1 MPRQFKTRK
10 DLNLDRMFETRS
22 DAWEAVGLSVEFN
35 ERVVKRARR
44 AAIFLIAL
52 LVAVLVAYDHRT
64 SILGQH
70 RIGRPGHPTGLA
82 TGLQIVVVLAM
93 IAIGWALARDL
104 GKFAGPTFMR
114 RMDPGTAGTVGFLVR
129 LVVIVVMI
137 LLALSVAGARLQTLA
152 VGGGFTAVIVGL
164 AAQQTL
170 GNAFAG
176 MVLLSARPFKV
187 GERVR
192 LQAGAVGGQI
202 EGIVSSLGLLYTVFT
217 RGADQVM
224 IPNSVVL
231 AAAVVPLREPE
242 AVDVRIRLSSGV
254 RPSQVQAILENQ
266 IATPT
271 SSKGVVLE
279 EVDGDEIVMR
289 VQATPEIADD
299 GPRLADEIIS
309 VLSSVTGEHHAA
321 QVDAR

>member
-52 LVAVLVAYDHRT
+52 LVGVLVAYDHRT
-64 SILGQH
+64 SIFSRHL
-70 RIGRPGHPTGLA
+70 IGRPGHATSFA

-93 IAIGWALARDL
+93 IAIGWALARDI
-104 GKFAGPTFMR
+104 GKFAGPSFMR

-176 MVLLSARPFKV
+176 MVLLSARP
-187 GERVR
+187 
-192 LQAGAVGGQI
+192 
-202 EGIVSSLGLLYTVFT
+202 
-217 RGADQVM
+217 
-224 IPNSVVL
+224 
-231 AAAVVPLREPE
+231 
-242 AVDVRIRLSSGV
+242 
-254 RPSQVQAILENQ
+254 
-266 IATPT
+266 
-271 SSKGVVLE
+271 
-279 EVDGDEIVMR
+279 
-289 VQATPEIADD
+289 
-299 GPRLADEIIS
+299 
-309 VLSSVTGEHHAA
+309 
-321 QVDAR
+321 

>member
-1 MPRQFKTRK
+1 MPRQFKPRK

-44 AAIFLIAL
+44 EAIFLVAL
-52 LVAVLVAYDHRT
+52 LVGVLVAYDHRRSIFSRHLIGGPHQTT
-64 SILGQH
+64 SLS
-70 RIGRPGHPTGLA
+70 
-82 TGLQIVVVLAM
+82 TGLQVVVVLAM
-93 IAIGWALARDL
+93 IAIGWALARDI
-104 GKFAGPTFMR
+104 GKFAGPSFMR

-129 LVVIVVMI
+129 LAVIVVMV

-242 AVDVRIRLSSGV
+242 AVDVKVRLTHGV
-254 RPSQVQAILENQ
+254 RPSQVQAILENEVR
-266 IATPT
+266 TPT

-279 EVDGDEIVMR
+279 EVDGDDVVVR

-299 GPRLADEIIS
+299 GPRLADEIMT
-309 VLSSVTGEHHAA
+309 VLSTLTGEHAA
-321 QVDAR
+321 VRSR

>member
-1 MPRQFKTRK
+1 MPKRMRQPRR

-44 AAIFLIAL
+44 EAIFLVAL
-52 LVAVLVAYDHRT
+52 LVGVLVAYDHRRSIFSRHLIGGPHQTT
-64 SILGQH
+64 SLS
-70 RIGRPGHPTGLA
+70 
-82 TGLQIVVVLAM
+82 TGLQVVVVLAM
-93 IAIGWALARDL
+93 IAIGWALARDI
-104 GKFAGPTFMR
+104 GKFAGPSFMR

-129 LVVIVVMI
+129 LAVIVVMV

-242 AVDVRIRLSSGV
+242 AVDVKVRLTHGV
-254 RPSQVQAILENQ
+254 RPSQVQAILENEVR
-266 IATPT
+266 TPT

-279 EVDGDEIVMR
+279 EVDGDDVVVR

-299 GPRLADEIIS
+299 GPRLADEIMT
-309 VLSSVTGEHHAA
+309 VLSTLTGEHAA
-321 QVDAR
+321 VRSR

>member
-10 DLNLDRMFETRS
+10 DLNLDRMFETHS

-35 ERVVKRARR
+35 ERVVRR
-44 AAIFLIAL
+44 SRREAIFLAAL

-64 SILGQH
+64 NIFSQH
-70 RIGRPGHPTGLA
+70 LIGRHGHRATGFA

-93 IAIGWALARDL
+93 IAIGWALARDI
-104 GKFAGPTFMR
+104 GKFAGPSFMR

-242 AVDVRIRLSSGV
+242 AVDVKVRLTHGV
-254 RPSQVQAILENQ
+254 RPSQVQAILENEVR
-266 IATPT
+266 TPT

-279 EVDGDEIVMR
+279 EVDGDDVVVR

-299 GPRLADEIIS
+299 GPRLADEIMT
-309 VLSSVTGEHHAA
+309 VLSTLTGEHAA
-321 QVDAR
+321 VRSR

>member
-44 AAIFLIAL
+44 EAIFLVAL
-52 LVAVLVAYDHRT
+52 LVAVLVAYDHR
-64 SILGQH
+64 IGIFGQH
-70 RIGRPGHPTGLA
+70 RIGHPGHATSFA

-93 IAIGWALARDL
+93 IAIGWALARDI
-104 GKFAGPTFMR
+104 GKVAGPSFMR

-137 LLALSVAGARLQTLA
+137 LLALSVAGTRLQTLA

-176 MVLLSARPFKV
+176 MVLISARPFKV

-192 LQAGAVGGQI
+192 LQAGAVGGQV
-202 EGIVSSLGLLYTVFT
+202 EGIVSSLGLLYTVLT

-242 AVDVRIRLSSGV
+242 SVDVKVRLTHGV
-254 RPSQVQAILENQ
+254 RPSQVQAILENEVR
-266 IATPT
+266 TPT

-279 EVDGDEIVMR
+279 EVDGDDVVVR

-299 GPRLADEIIS
+299 GPRLADEIMT
-309 VLSSVTGEHHAA
+309 VLSTLTGEHAA
-321 QVDAR
+321 VRSR

>member
-1 MPRQFKTRK
+1 MPRQFKTRR

-22 DAWEAVGLSVEFN
+22 DAWEAVGLSVEYSQ
-35 ERVVKRARR
+35 RTVTRARR
-44 AAIFLIAL
+44 EAIGL
-52 LVAVLVAYDHRT
+52 LVVFVGVLVAYDHRF
-64 SILGQH
+64 SYISKHL
-70 RIGRPGHPTGLA
+70 IGVPHHPRGLSTA
-82 TGLQIVVVLAM
+82 LQIVVVIVM
-93 IAIGWALARDL
+93 IAVGWALARDI
-104 GKFAGPTFMR
+104 GRFAGPTFMR

-129 LVVIVVMI
+129 LIVIVVMV

-192 LQAGAVGGQI
+192 LQAGAVGGQV
-202 EGIVSSLGLLYTVFT
+202 EGIVSSLGLLYTVLT

-242 AVDVRIRLSSGV
+242 AVDVKVRLQHGV
-254 RPSQVQAILENQ
+254 RPSQVQAILESQ
-266 IATPT
+266 IGTPT
-271 SSKGVVLE
+271 SSKGVALE
-279 EVDGDEIVMR
+279 EVDGDDVVVR
-289 VQATPEIADD
+289 VQATPELADD
-299 GPRLADEIIS
+299 GPRLADEIITA
-309 VLSSVTGEHHAA
+309 LSSVTGEHETAR
-321 QVDAR
+321 VD

>member
-1 MPRQFKTRK
+1 MPRQFKSRK

-35 ERVVKRARR
+35 ERVVRRARR
-44 AAIFLIAL
+44 EAIVLVAL

-64 SILGQH
+64 GILGRH
-70 RIGRPGHPTGLA
+70 RIGGPGHPTGLA

-129 LVVIVVMI
+129 LVVIVVMV
-137 LLALSVAGARLQTLA
+137 LLALSVAGTRLQTLA

-192 LQAGAVGGQI
+192 LQAGAVGGQV

-242 AVDVRIRLSSGV
+242 AVDVKVHLTHGV
-254 RPSQVQAILENQ
+254 RPSQVQAILENEVR
-266 IATPT
+266 TPT

-279 EVDGDEIVMR
+279 EVDGDDVVVR
-289 VQATPEIADD
+289 VQATPEMADD
-299 GPRLADEIIS
+299 GPRLADEIMT
-309 VLSSVTGEHHAA
+309 VLSTLTGEHAA
-321 QVDAR
+321 VRSR

>member
-1 MPRQFKTRK
+1 MPRQFSPRK

-22 DAWEAVGLSVEFN
+22 DAWEAVGLSVEYS

-44 AAIFLIAL
+44 EALGL
-52 LVAVLVAYDHRT
+52 LVLFVGVLVAYDHRYSYLST
-64 SILGQH
+64 KAIGARHHPNGLG
-70 RIGRPGHPTGLA
+70 TA
-82 TGLQIVVVLAM
+82 LQVVVVLAM
-93 IAIGWALARDL
+93 IVIGWAFARDL

-129 LVVIVVMI
+129 LVVIVVMV

-192 LQAGAVGGQI
+192 LQAGAVGGQV
-202 EGIVSSLGLLYTVFT
+202 EGVVSALGLLYTVLT

-242 AVDVRIRLSSGV
+242 PVDVKVRLTHGV
-254 RPSQVQAILENQ
+254 RPSQVKAILDNE
-266 IATPT
+266 IGTPT

-279 EVDGDEIVMR
+279 EVDGDDVVVR

-299 GPRLADEIIS
+299 GSRLADEIMKA
-309 VLSSVTGEHHAA
+309 LSSVTGEHEAA
-321 QVDAR
+321 RVD